1 MTETTYAPPQP
12 TAPPPAPK
20 PWMQRRGIVTAVAG
34 GVLAITAFLS
44 GAAVGHAWDGSSS
57 GGTTPFGP
65 GGGRFQNGPF
75 QGGPPG
81 FQNGQNGQNGQNSQ
95 NSQHGQLP
103 QAQTSRVIWTAGRA
117 PQFDALSLYG
127 VWLTPARVPEPVAVR
142 QSARAKPD
150 PMR

>member
-20 PWMQRRGIVTAVAG
+20 PWMQRRGLVIAVAG

-57 GGTTPFGP
+57 GGTTPLGP

-81 FQNGQNGQNGQNSQ
+81 FQNGQSGQNGQ
-95 NSQHGQLP
+95 LP
-103 QAQTSRVIWTAGRA
+103 QTQTSRVIWTAGQA
-117 PQFDALSLYG
+117 PRFDALSLYE

-142 QSARAKPD
+142 HPALF
-150 PMR
+150 

>member
-1 MTETTYAPPQP
+1 MTETTYTPPQP

-81 FQNGQNGQNGQNSQ
+81 IQNGQNSQ
-95 NSQHGQLP
+95 IP
-103 QAQTSRVIWTAGRA
+103 QAQTTRVIWTAGQAPRA
-117 PQFDALSLYG
+117 DMLSLYE
-127 VWLTPARVPEPVAVR
+127 VWLTPARVPDPVAVR
-142 QSARAKPD
+142 HSA
-150 PMR
+150 

>member
-1 MTETTYAPPQP
+1 MTETTYAQPPK
-12 TAPPPAPK
+12 PPAPK
-20 PWMQRRGIVTAVAG
+20 PWMQRRGLVTAVAG

-81 FQNGQNGQNGQNSQ
+81 FQNGQNSQNGQV
-95 NSQHGQLP
+95 P
-103 QAQTSRVIWTAGRA
+103 QAQPARVTWTAGQA
-117 PQFDALSLYG
+117 PRFDALSLYG
-127 VWLTPARVPEPVAVR
+127 VWLTPARVPDPVMVR
-142 QSARAKPD
+142 QSV
-150 PMR
+150 